1 MAEPDPKSR
10 TRSDYAFFLSYR
22 TRWSDND
29 QYSHINNSIYYH
41 LFDSIV
47 NAYLIEKCGLDPA
60 SSPLIGLVVFSYC
73 NFFSPLSFPQVLDLG
88 LRVNKLGN
96 SSVSYE
102 VGVFEEGKD
111 APAAVGGYTHVF
123 VGSVS
128 RKSAP
133 MAKET
138 KEGLGKLLNNQL
150 YSLCSATEP
159 IWPCVRRREARSS
172 ENSLKM
178 SSDLQWLLLRKNNSF
193 IVKRVPEGPV
203 FSKEPGNLRNLNSFK
218 FSGLANSKTIDVKE
232 QNGSIKIVTRKTK
245 ASPQAVGPA
254 YATTSVRPRSGGRRA
269 LGVAAGIAKR
279 GYRSDLR
286 TATLARV
293 SALAATQREPKPS
306 PAKKIRGKKAAA
318 FLG

>member
-1 MAEPDPKSR
+1 MTESNLKSR
-10 TRSDYAFFLSYR
+10 RRSDYAFFLSYR

-29 QYSHINNSIYYH
+29 QYSHINNSVYYH

-47 NAYLIEKCGLDPA
+47 NTYLIEKCGLNPTA
-60 SSPLIGLVVFSYC
+60 SPLIGLVISSYC

-128 RKSAP
+128 RKSSP
-133 MAKET
+133 MAEET
-138 KEGLGKLLNNQL
+138 KDGLAKLLNHRTDL
-150 YSLCSATEP
+150 A
-159 IWPCVRRREARSS
+159 CVRRREARSS
-172 ENSLKM
+172 RISLKM
-178 SSDLQWLLLRKNNSF
+178 SSDLQWLLLRKNSSF

-218 FSGLANSKTIDVKE
+218 YSGLANSKTIDVKE
-232 QNGSIKIVTRKTK
+232 QAGSIKIVTRKVK
-245 ASPQAVGPA
+245 ASPHAVGKA
-254 YATTSVRPRSGGRRA
+254 YATTSIRPRSGGRRA
-269 LGVAAGIAKR
+269 LGVASGIAKR
-279 GYRSDLR
+279 GYRPDLR
-286 TATLARV
+286 TAALARV
-293 SALAATQREPKPS
+293 SALIAAQREPKPS
-306 PAKKIRGKKAAA
+306 PAKKVRGKKAAT